1 MIKTKIVVKT
11 TKMGLEIAKM
21 QEEMDKEPPSTSHAI
36 GFITTSEEEYEDDDD
51 L

>member
-1 MIKTKIVVKT
+1 
-11 TKMGLEIAKM
+11 
-21 QEEMDKEPPSTSHAI
+21 MDKNSESSSSHAI